1 MYEPLSS
8 NSEISVDPSP
18 LDSFRII
25 RSRNADEVGQ
35 AVTRSYGACRFN
47 LLRGTD
53 GSEFRLN
60 VWQSESVALTY
71 LSGAPFELEF
81 PSGNFFRQAFVRGP
95 HQIKFGRV
103 AKKGINQETC
113 VIPPDTLATCSY
125 ASRFEHFGLRIKA
138 DALLTKLASLVGAS
152 PSRKLVFDQTS
163 SANASGIGNLQRM
176 ITFFAQELDYTHK
189 TPALALAELEQALIV
204 SFICNNPNN
213 YSDLLSKR
221 PQSPASWQVHRAEE
235 YIKAHWDQPL
245 TIEALARVTSAS
257 ARSIFHQ
264 FKRSRGV
271 SPMAFVKQLRLQH
284 AKEMLEGDPRSVT
297 EIAIACGFSNLGH
310 FAKDYSKRFGERPS
324 DTLNRRKSGLVS
336 AH

>member
-1 MYEPLSS
+1 MYKPFRI

-25 RSRNADEVGQ
+25 RSQNPDEVGE

-47 LLRGTD
+47 LLHG
-53 GSEFRLN
+53 GEGLEFRLN
-60 VWQSESVALTY
+60 AWQSENVALTY
-71 LSGAPFELEF
+71 LSGGPFELEF
-81 PSGNFFRQAFVRGP
+81 PTGNFFRQAFVRGR
-95 HQIKFGRV
+95 HEIKFDRLARKV
-103 AKKGINQETC
+103 ADQETC
-113 VIPPDTLATCSY
+113 VIPPDTLATSSY
-125 ASRFEHFGLRIKA
+125 ASGFQRFGLRIKA
-138 DALLTKLASLVGAS
+138 DTLLTKLASLIDAS

-176 ITFFAQELDYTHK
+176 ITFFAQELDSMDK
-189 TPALALAELEQALIV
+189 TPSLALAELEQALIV
-204 SFICNNPNN
+204 SFICNNPSN

-221 PQSPASWQVHRAEE
+221 TQSPASWQVHRAEE

-271 SPMAFVKQLRLQH
+271 SPMAFIKQLRLQH
-284 AKEMLEGDPRSVT
+284 AREMLEDDARSVT
-297 EIAIACGFSNLGH
+297 EIATACGFSNLGH
-310 FAKDYSKRFGERPS
+310 FAKDYFKRFGERPS
-324 DTLNRRKSGLVS
+324 DTLNRRKSRAVS
-336 AH
+336 GH